1 MADTNSFEK
10 IMALL
15 MSGAEGILT
24 SKTVVGSAVRVGE
37 TILIPLSDVTV
48 GAGAGSNS
56 ADRKDLG
63 AGGFSAK
70 MSPTAVLVIKG
81 GNTKVVSIK
90 DQNSL
95 SRLIDLIPEVV
106 DKVTAKKT
114 AKEMMDDDD
123 AVDSAF
129 PDGTDPKDA

>member
-1 MADTNSFEK
+1 
-10 IMALL
+10 
-15 MSGAEGILT
+15 
-24 SKTVVGSAVRVGE
+24 
-37 TILIPLSDVTV
+37 
-48 GAGAGSNS
+48 
-56 ADRKDLG
+56 
-63 AGGFSAK
+63 